1 MRHLLSDVT
10 SIRSITFL
18 ERDDMMISQSKQRGG
33 VHQTPSLSIA
43 MAGRLPRQLKQHREN
58 EPRTAQ
64 VASEHRIGM
73 GRSVSVV
80 SGHQRLLENRS
91 ITSQSPSQ
99 WLVVGRADCDSLAT
113 DTAQGVM

>member
-1 MRHLLSDVT
+1 MRHLLGDVT

-43 MAGRLPRQLKQHREN
+43 MAGKIPRQFWQHRDN
-58 EPRTAQ
+58 EPRKAQ
-64 VASEHRIGM
+64 VTGEQRIAM
-73 GRSVSVV
+73 SWSVSVV
-80 SGHQRLLENRS
+80 TGHDQLLRNRS
-91 ITSQSPSQ
+91 FTSSPQSQ
-99 WLVVGRADCDSLAT
+99 WLVVGRAACDSRAT